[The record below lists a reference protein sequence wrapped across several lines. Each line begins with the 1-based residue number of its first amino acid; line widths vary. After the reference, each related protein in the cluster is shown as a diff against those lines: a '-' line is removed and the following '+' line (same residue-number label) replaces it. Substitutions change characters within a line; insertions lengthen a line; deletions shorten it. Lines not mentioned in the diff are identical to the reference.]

1 MYSSKQKNWQIK
13 SFQKKGKVKLR
24 FVVFPIRQFKI
35 ICNKCPRNVSS
46 RQNNDLDM
54 I

>member
-46 RQNNDLDM
+46 RQNSDLDM